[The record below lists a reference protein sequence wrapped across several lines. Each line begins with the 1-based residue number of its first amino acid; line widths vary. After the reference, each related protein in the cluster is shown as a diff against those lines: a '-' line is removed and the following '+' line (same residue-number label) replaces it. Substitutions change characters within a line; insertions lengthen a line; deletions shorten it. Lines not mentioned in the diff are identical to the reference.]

1 MRGSSSSSGR
11 ALAATR
17 CKPVMASRA
26 WGRIECPNASKV
38 RIRSSSI
45 RSSTSRQRQV
55 HPGVL
60 LPLRW
65 ISMHAHMGELAGGW
79 GSPVPLLACRR
90 PSPSSSSHWHLS
102 LSLCDRTAQ
111 QSYSYRAKYMCVP
124 VTCVTMSRQ
133 PRRITV
139 ASSSFFA
146 ARLLLY
152 WRSTKKLA

>member
-1 MRGSSSSSGR
+1 MLPRGTNSFLLHQVQHQQAEAGPSRAAAAAAAAAAMDLNARTHGR
-11 ALAATR
+11 ASWGLGFTGPFAGLPEAIAIIIIALA
-17 CKPVMASRA
+17 
-26 WGRIECPNASKV
+26 
-38 RIRSSSI
+38 
-45 RSSTSRQRQV
+45 
-55 HPGVL
+55 
-60 LPLRW
+60 
-65 ISMHAHMGELAGGW
+65 
-79 GSPVPLLACRR
+79 
-90 PSPSSSSHWHLS
+90 S